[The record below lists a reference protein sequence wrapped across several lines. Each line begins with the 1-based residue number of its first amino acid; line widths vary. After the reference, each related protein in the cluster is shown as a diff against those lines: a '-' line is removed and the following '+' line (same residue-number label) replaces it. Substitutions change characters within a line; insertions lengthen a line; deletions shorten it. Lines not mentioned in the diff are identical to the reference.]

1 MSLKLYP
8 VKTIRLTNKT
18 AEQDI
23 PTLWQSVSLSENEI
37 VYGIYNNYESDHNG
51 EYDFTIAVEKEVS
64 GVTPMEIN
72 DDFYWFESFTTNREL
87 LADTWKTIWNKSK
100 QGLLKRTYSLDFEKH
115 YPDGKVEINISIQ
128 PHC

>member
-8 VKTIRLTNKT
+8 VKTVRLTNKT

-23 PTLWQSVSLSENEI
+23 PALWQSASLSAND
-37 VYGIYNNYESDHNG
+37 VAYGIYNNYESDHNG
-51 EYDFTIAVEKEVS
+51 EYDFTIAVEKEIQ
-64 GVTPMEIN
+64 GVEPIVI
-72 DDFYWFESFTTNREL
+72 DDSFYWFENFTTNREL

-115 YPDGKVEINISIQ
+115 YSNGKVEINISIQ